1 MSYTQTWTRTPTPAP
16 TWIRRRLPS
25 FPLLAL
31 LLSSL
36 FSQCTQS
43 KAVFAHFMVANTKNY
58 TLTTWKTDMLL
69 AQASSIDAF
78 ALNAGY
84 GMPHTARALRDAFAA
99 AEELNFKLLFSL
111 DYSGDGHWPKDRVV
125 DVLTEYTPHA
135 AYFRHS
141 DGRALVTTFEG
152 FQAAGDW
159 ADIKRTVGNATASAN
174 NSTTLAGEGNGN
186 ENGTLSGGGGGGC
199 CFLIPDWTSVG
210 PRRAAGVEA
219 VDGLMSWDAWP
230 TGAQAM
236 NTTEDEEWMEV
247 LDGRPYIMPVSPWFY
262 TNLKRFNK
270 NWVWRGD
277 DLWYERWEQV
287 LELNPAYVEILTWND
302 YGESHY
308 IGPLVD
314 GATGILGQAGAPF
327 DYVSGMPHDGWR
339 ATLPYLI
346 AMYKAGD
353 SEGEREGAVEIQE
366 EVLSVWYRLSHAD
379 SCGDGKTTGNS
390 ESQGQTL
397 LEPGEVLEDKVFY
410 SALLEASAEVRVS
423 IGGDNR
429 SVEWTDVPS
438 SGRGVYHGSVDM
450 GQRTGEVVVTLQ
462 RDGAFLA
469 QMEGKSIEK
478 TCPGNLT
485 NWNAWVGN
493 ATGVKQN
500 RPSGSGHGGESGG
513 VSAVQAWIGGVA
525 LGLAFAILFSTST

>member
-1 MSYTQTWTRTPTPAP
+1 MSPSQTSTWTRTPT
-16 TWIRRRLPS
+16 WIRPRLQS
-25 FPLLAL
+25 LPLLAL

-36 FSQCTQS
+36 FSQCSQS

-58 TLTTWKTDMLL
+58 TLATWKTDMQL

-125 DVLTEYTPHA
+125 DILTEYTPRE
-135 AYFRHS
+135 AYYRHS

-159 ADIKRTVGNATASAN
+159 SDIKKTVHNRTANANAT
-174 NSTTLAGEGNGN
+174 TDDGEA
-186 ENGTLSGGGGGGC
+186 GC
-199 CFLIPDWTSVG
+199 CFFIPDWTSVG
-210 PRRAAGVEA
+210 PRRAGGIEA

-230 TGAQAM
+230 EGTHMM
-236 NTTEDEEWMEV
+236 NTTEDEEWMSV

-262 TNLKRFNK
+262 TNLKRFDK

-277 DLWYERWEQV
+277 DLWYDRWEQV
-287 LELNPAYVEILTWND
+287 LELNPEYVEILTWND

-308 IGPLVD
+308 IGPLVE
-314 GATGILGQAGAPF
+314 GATGILGEAGAPF
-327 DYVSGMPHDGWR
+327 DYVGGMPHDGWR

-346 AMYKAGD
+346 ALYKAGD
-353 SEGEREGAVEIQE
+353 SVEEREGVVGEIEE
-366 EVLSVWYRLSHAD
+366 EVLSVWYRLSHAN
-379 SCGDGKTTGNS
+379 SCADGKTTGNS
-390 ESQGQTL
+390 ENQGQTL
-397 LEPGEVLEDKVFY
+397 MEPGEVLEDKVFY
-410 SALLEASAEVRVS
+410 SALLEASADVRVS

-429 SVEWTDVPS
+429 SAEWTDVPS
-438 SGRGVYHGSVDM
+438 GGQGVYHGSVEM
-450 GQRTGEVVVTLQ
+450 GQRTGEVVVTLE

-478 TCPGNLT
+478 ECPGNLT

-493 ATGVKQN
+493 ATGVRQN
-500 RPSGSGHGGESGG
+500 RPSGGGGG
-513 VSAVQAWIGGVA
+513 GAGEDV
-525 LGLAFAILFSTST
+525 